1 MAEKEVPAAAMLC
14 PNCETPN
21 SDDARFCSE
30 CGFPLSG
37 SIARAAGAASP
48 ARSRPSYRRPA
59 QPRPQEAE
67 EAPAASATP
76 AFSRTSQRY
85 QSKRPPLEAE
95 AAPAFA
101 WEPPAAEPFDA
112 PAEPPAPPE
121 PQPAEPVPAP
131 FDSFHPFDGFA
142 DSPAAAGRG
151 ADAAAPT
158 IELRD
163 IQEDGRYEG
172 EPDDAPFDMPPV
184 PPEEPYGDIH
194 RADTMAF
201 DRAFGKTGVMEPV
214 GAARPSA
221 RSFRAPKPERRLS
234 GRQIALIV
242 GGVAVVA
249 AALVAVIGFALGFW
263 GGIAVP
269 NVVGMDQAQ
278 AESTLEEAGFVP
290 KALQVKS
297 DEIEGR
303 VLVMDPG
310 AGSFAEEGSEVVIHI
325 ATARTIPDVV
335 GKDVEEALR
344 MLSDAGY
351 GNVKQTVEYTDQPE
365 GTVLSI
371 SPEAGTRA
379 KSSMEV
385 SITVA
390 ENYKVPDVAG
400 QTQEQAME
408 TVRNAGLSPYILY
421 IDTDQYPDGTVIG
434 TDPAAG
440 TKVTAEASVAVTVAR
455 VRGVELTA
463 LAEQALAPGS
473 TVDIGGVSY
482 QIESLDSVSYQGDD
496 TVAFSVTA
504 KPFVTFFG
512 ETLFASAS
520 QAVSGQIVYN
530 SANEVVGIS

>member
-1 MAEKEVPAAAMLC
+1 MAEKEVPAAEMLC

-21 SDDARFCSE
+21 GDDARFCSE

-48 ARSRPSYRRPA
+48 ARSRPSYQRPV
-59 QPRPQEAE
+59 QPRPQEVE

-85 QSKRPPLEAE
+85 QSKRPSLEAE

-101 WEPPAAEPFDA
+101 WEPPADDSPGIA
-112 PAEPPAPPE
+112 PEPPAPAE
-121 PQPAEPVPAP
+121 PQPAEPAPAP
-131 FDSFHPFDGFA
+131 FDSFHAFDGFA
-142 DSPAAAGRG
+142 EGPGPDAVPA
-151 ADAAAPT
+151 

-172 EPDDAPFDMPPV
+172 EPDDAPFEAPLRTPG
-184 PPEEPYGDIH
+184 EPYGDIH

-201 DRAFGKTGVMEPV
+201 DRAFDKTGVMEPV
-214 GAARPSA
+214 GSGRPSA
-221 RSFRAPKPERRLS
+221 RSFRAPKPERRLN

-249 AALVAVIGFALGFW
+249 AALVAVVGFALGFW

-278 AESTLEEAGFVP
+278 AESTLEEAGFAP

-335 GKDVEEALR
+335 GQNVEEALR
-344 MLSDAGY
+344 MLSEAGY

-371 SPEAGTRA
+371 SPGAGTRA

-400 QTQEQAME
+400 QSQDQAME
-408 TVRNAGLSPYILY
+408 TVRSAGLAPYVLY

-434 TDPAAG
+434 TDPEAG

-530 SANEVVGIS
+530 SANEVVSIS

>member
-1 MAEKEVPAAAMLC
+1 MLC

-21 SDDARFCSE
+21 NDDARFCSE

-48 ARSRPSYRRPA
+48 ARSRPAYRHPA
-59 QPRPQEAE
+59 PAPAEAPVE
-67 EAPAASATP
+67 QQAPAATL
-76 AFSRTSQRY
+76 SRTSQRY
-85 QSKRPPLEAE
+85 QSKRGPFEEADD
-95 AAPAFA
+95 AQAFPWSAPAGPEPA
-101 WEPPAAEPFDA
+101 EEAPPAPEEPPAAPTPAGGAAGPRETA
-112 PAEPPAPPE
+112 PTA
-121 PQPAEPVPAP
+121 
-131 FDSFHPFDGFA
+131 SFDGFR
-142 DSPAAAGRG
+142 DRNGREG
-151 ADAAAPT
+151 FASAPT
-158 IELRD
+158 VELRD

-172 EPDDAPFDMPPV
+172 EEADDAFEPFLHPAD
-184 PPEEPYGDIH
+184 EAYGDPH
-194 RADTMAF
+194 RADTIAF
-201 DRAFGKTGVMEPV
+201 DRGFGRTGVMEPV
-214 GAARPSA
+214 GSERPSA
-221 RSFRAPKPERRLS
+221 RSFRAAAPKRRLS
-234 GRQIALIV
+234 GRQIALVV
-242 GGVAVVA
+242 GGIAAVVL
-249 AALVAVIGFALGFW
+249 ALVAVVGFALGFW

-325 ATARTIPDVV
+325 ATARTIPEVV
-335 GKDVEEALR
+335 GEDVEEALR
-344 MLSDAGY
+344 MLSEAGY
-351 GNVKQTVEYTDQPE
+351 GNVKQSIEYTDQPE

-371 SPEAGTRA
+371 APEPGTRA

-390 ENYKVPDVAG
+390 ENYKVPDISG
-400 QTQEQAME
+400 QTQDQAME
-408 TVRNAGLSPYILY
+408 TVRNAGLSPYVLY
-421 IDTDQYPDGTVIG
+421 IDTDQYADGTVIG

-440 TKVTAEASVAVTVAR
+440 TKVTAEASVAITVAR

-463 LAEQALAPGS
+463 LAEETLAPGA

-520 QAVSGQIVYN
+520 QSVSGQIVYN
-530 SANEVVGIS
+530 SANEVVSIS

>member
-1 MAEKEVPAAAMLC
+1 MLC

-21 SDDARFCSE
+21 SDDARFCAE

-48 ARSRPSYRRPA
+48 ARSRPTYHRPA
-59 QPRPQEAE
+59 PPQ
-67 EAPAASATP
+67 PAAPSETAPPAATL
-76 AFSRTSQRY
+76 SRSSQRY
-85 QSKRPPLEAE
+85 QSKRDPLEDAGDSPAFPWASSAEPEPAEEPFIAPADNAAPSEAE
-95 AAPAFA
+95 AP
-101 WEPPAAEPFDA
+101 D
-112 PAEPPAPPE
+112 E
-121 PQPAEPVPAP
+121 PQTTPV
-131 FDSFHPFDGFA
+131 FEGFRSFDGF
-142 DSPAAAGRG
+142 DDNRGHPGRDG
-151 ADAAAPT
+151 FASAPT
-158 IELRD
+158 VELRD
-163 IQEDGRYEG
+163 IQEDGRFEG
-172 EPDDAPFDMPPV
+172 EADDGSFEAFLHPAEDSH
-184 PPEEPYGDIH
+184 GDLH
-194 RADTMAF
+194 RADTIAF
-201 DRAFGKTGVMEPV
+201 DRGFGKTGVMEPV
-214 GAARPSA
+214 GSGRPSA
-221 RSFRAPKPERRLS
+221 RSFRAAEPKRRLN

-242 GGVAVVA
+242 GGIAAVAI
-249 AALVAVIGFALGFW
+249 ALVAVIGFALGFW

-290 KALQVKS
+290 KVMQVKS

-310 AGSFAEEGSEVVIHI
+310 AGSFAEEGSEVMIHI
-325 ATARTIPDVV
+325 ATARTIPEVV
-335 GKDVEEALR
+335 GEDVEEALR
-344 MLSDAGY
+344 MLSEAGY
-351 GNVKQTVEYTDQPE
+351 NNVKQSIEYTDQPE

-371 SPEAGTRA
+371 APEPGTRA

-390 ENYKVPDVAG
+390 ENYKVPDVSG
-400 QTQEQAME
+400 QSQEQAME
-408 TVRNAGLSPYILY
+408 TVRNAGLSPYVLY

-463 LAEQALAPGS
+463 LAEEMLTPGA

-530 SANEVVGIS
+530 AANEVVSIS